1 MSQTDTAE
9 NEDSTGTIPP
19 YKKRAEIQSLANQI
33 ASDEE
38 IVAPAEKCG
47 ITAEGVRD
55 ILNELEASI
64 EDVREH
70 LEVPDDE

>member
-1 MSQTDTAE
+1 MSQTDTE
-9 NEDSTGTIPP
+9 DTEDSTGSIPP

-47 ITAEGVRD
+47 ITAEKVGETLD
-55 ILNELEASI
+55 ELEAAI
-64 EDVREH
+64 EDVRED
-70 LEVPDDE
+70 LEVPNNE